1 MKSWNLF
8 RVESDIVSVGFA
20 PEEST
25 ERCWGLEAQLLANK
39 FPQNLEVL
47 LRGDQL
53 EVVNINN
60 QKTA

>member
-1 MKSWNLF
+1 MESWDLF
-8 RVESDIVSVGFA
+8 RVESDIVSVVFA
-20 PEEST
+20 PEEPT

-39 FPQNLEVL
+39 FAQNLEVL